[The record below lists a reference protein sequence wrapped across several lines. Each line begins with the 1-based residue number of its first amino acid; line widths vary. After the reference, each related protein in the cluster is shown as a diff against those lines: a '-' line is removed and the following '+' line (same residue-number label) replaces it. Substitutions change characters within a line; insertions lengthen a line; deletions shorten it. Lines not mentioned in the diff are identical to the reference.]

1 MSTIKSELLIN
12 EFNLNNIEDFIK
24 SNLFSSIKCETL
36 IFSHEFQ
43 LSYLES
49 VPIVYSKV
57 RYEISFTHI
66 CDIEREAINFHEI
79 SDKSFIKNSTSNT
92 IEFKVKNY
100 RSNSAVRFM
109 MNNVDEQKLKTQ
121 YKCNVKFI
129 SY

>member
-57 RYEISFTHI
+57 RYEISFTTLYE
-66 CDIEREAINFHEI
+66 IEREAIHFDNI
-79 SDKSFIKNSTSNT
+79 SNKSFIKNSTSNT

-109 MNNVDEQKLKTQ
+109 MNNIHEVKLKKQ
-121 YKCNVKFI
+121 YNCNIIFI